1 MLEDLQALL
10 TLCQKIDSSGRLPVN
25 TMGTREKVRW
35 FHERLG
41 RMTMD
46 LSAGR
51 LQPSQALDELDL
63 IADATHREAD
73 GLACYAIDVDTSRY
87 ADERRR
93 RFESYRGSGRYAAYG
108 GAWSLGGAYGKYDPH
123 ATIRVNSA
131 SPAIAGLTGF
141 DNAAFRSFVPV
152 SSLVMGYSS
161 ASTFTPGGGSS
172 GGGGFSGGGGGFS
185 GAGSSSSF

>member
-1 MLEDLQALL
+1 MPS
-10 TLCQKIDSSGRLPVN
+10 TSTPR
-25 TMGTREKVRW
+25 GTP
-35 FHERLG
+35 
-41 RMTMD
+41 T
-46 LSAGR
+46 SAV
-51 LQPSQALDELDL
+51 A
-63 IADATHREAD
+63 
-73 GLACYAIDVDTSRY
+73 VTSRY

-141 DNAAFRSFVPV
+141 DSVAFRSFVPV
-152 SSLVMGYSS
+152 SSLVMGYSA